1 MVRYKVKNIRSNQS
15 DIVQN
20 KVKNWIESRKH
31 ITIVSLNIW
40 HDENMTYSTIVYIE
54 NEYSL

>member
-1 MVRYKVKNIRSNQS
+1 MVRYKVKNINGSQVDVVQS
-15 DIVQN
+15 
-20 KVKNWIESRKH
+20 KVKDWIESRKH

-40 HDENMTYSTIVYIE
+40 NDENMTYSTIVYIE